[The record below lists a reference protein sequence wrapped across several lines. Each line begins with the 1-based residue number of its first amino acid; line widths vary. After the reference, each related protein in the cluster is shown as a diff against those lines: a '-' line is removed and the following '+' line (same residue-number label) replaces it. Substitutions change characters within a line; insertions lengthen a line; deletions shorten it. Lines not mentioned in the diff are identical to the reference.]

1 MLFRNLSRIAPRV
14 ASRLPRG
21 RSKVFP
27 PEAINPSVM
36 FYRMELPRSMASQ
49 GDDSKWNIHKPKK
62 GTGFDNFTPREKPSK
77 DSDGDADKQKEET
90 NETESKKSNE
100 NKDFSKDENTQKD
113 DQGGGKR
120 GSNEPNGYENYI
132 PAIVSLLVMYFLTQ
146 LTSADEPAEG
156 HSLDREISWHDFLR
170 LLQQQ
175 DILKVVVTDDR
186 QSARVYVKS
195 NAKGLVRQSS
205 QRGFGGGG
213 GASSQFSSYEEQ
225 RRQRAANRDRPEGS
239 GNDEFHQQ
247 EQERLEG
254 LQSNVALQNVVGGSG
269 GRQGHIP
276 FFYRMHIGS
285 VDAFERKLD
294 EAQRALKRDPNND
307 VPVQYLPDSVSNCD
321 HPLFARRRLHARV

>member
-1 MLFRNLSRIAPRV
+1 MGLPRTV
-14 ASRLPRG
+14 ASQ
-21 RSKVFP
+21 VD
-27 PEAINPSVM
+27 E
-36 FYRMELPRSMASQ
+36 
-49 GDDSKWNIHKPKK
+49 SKWNIHKPKK

-77 DSDGDADKQKEET
+77 DSDGEADKQKKET
-90 NETESKKSNE
+90 NDTESKKSSDNR
-100 NKDFSKDENTQKD
+100 DFSKDDNTQKQD
-113 DQGGGKR
+113 DQGSSKG
-120 GSNEPNGYENYI
+120 GSNDPNRFENWI
-132 PAIVSLLVMYFLTQ
+132 PAIVMLLITYYLTQ
-146 LTSADEPAEG
+146 RPSADEPTEG

-175 DILKVVVTDDR
+175 DVLKVVVTDDR